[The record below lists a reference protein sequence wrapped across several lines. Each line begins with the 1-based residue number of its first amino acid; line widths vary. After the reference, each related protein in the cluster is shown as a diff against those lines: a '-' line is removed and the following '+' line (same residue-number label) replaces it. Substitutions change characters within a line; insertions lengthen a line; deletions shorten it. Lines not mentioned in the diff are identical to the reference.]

1 MSKVEEAS
9 IGAILDAIVGTT
21 APQADAFWDRESQK
35 NVPRFEAVCRWVWDR
50 ICQAEK
56 DIDSPYASAKKT
68 ARMVENAAGD
78 LALIFAN
85 GRNGG
90 DEG

>member
-1 MSKVEEAS
+1 MSEVDENS

-21 APQADAFWDRESQK
+21 APRADTAWDGESQA

-50 ICQAEK
+50 LCQA
-56 DIDSPYASAKKT
+56 DRYIDSPYASAKRT

-78 LALIFAN
+78 LALIFVIE
-85 GRNGG
+85 RNKG
-90 DEG
+90 ES